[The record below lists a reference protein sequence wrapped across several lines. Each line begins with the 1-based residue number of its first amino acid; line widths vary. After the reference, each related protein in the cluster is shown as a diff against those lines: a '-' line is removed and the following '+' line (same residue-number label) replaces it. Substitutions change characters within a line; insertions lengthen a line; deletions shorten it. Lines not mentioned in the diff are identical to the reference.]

1 MWHTGG
7 QNQRVRALHRVT
19 PWCQPWGFMEPA
31 THQQEGSRGGGT
43 PGVPKGC
50 MQEDRPIQTTRVSQC
65 GPCSG
70 FLNHWNK
77 VTDLREFASLTTRS
91 KNIIKAENTRKFHL
105 KAFRWARVSI
115 DLEEVRSVLCTRGR
129 GSHPWV

>member
-1 MWHTGG
+1 
-7 QNQRVRALHRVT
+7 
-19 PWCQPWGFMEPA
+19 
-31 THQQEGSRGGGT
+31 
-43 PGVPKGC
+43 

-91 KNIIKAENTRKFHL
+91 KNIIKAENTRKFHP